1 MGSALSF
8 LGQQP
13 GGVQRGLPNANP
25 ILASPQPRPT
35 FACFKPPYAFSD
47 SRSEPTLLTAD
58 ASLCPPPSSPAPQL
72 LTCLHSV
79 RRAPAEFLLTSGPS
93 HWLFPPSSLSSPH
106 GSVRSQPK
114 GHLPGS
120 WPCPVR
126 PPAPGFVLVLCGNRV
141 SVCTPREPAGPGT
154 GLGVISHHPIP
165 RAPCITRTH
174 RTCDEG
180 RSGEPEAEVH
190 SLVSGILGTGWPSG

>member
-1 MGSALSF
+1 MDSSLEESREGFPTQIRSWHPLNP
-8 LGQQP
+8 GQPLPASNHHMPSRTP
-13 GGVQRGLPNANP
+13 GVNP
-25 ILASPQPRPT
+25 HSSRPT
-35 FACFKPPYAFSD
+35 PACA
-47 SRSEPTLLTAD
+47 
-58 ASLCPPPSSPAPQL
+58 PPPSSPAPQL